1 MKKNTTISAFLIAL
15 LLISTITIGQNI
27 TSLTKRSPSG
37 KIRCLSTEYEK
48 YLQSKNA
55 NRASRQDF
63 ENWIAP
69 KIEEVKKNQLIKRTA
84 TTVITIPVV
93 IHIIHNGDAIG
104 KNENITDA
112 QALSQ
117 ITVLNQDFRKMLGTP
132 GYNSN
137 AVGADIEIEFCM
149 AQIKP
154 DGVTPTNGIDR
165 VQKSAAKY
173 STMAATETMKTT
185 TQWDPT
191 KYFNIW
197 TVYFSDNTNAE
208 MYGTLGYAQFPST
221 SGLSGITT
229 ADEGPANTDG
239 LVIDYRN
246 FGSVDIAP
254 GPYAT
259 DYDKGRT
266 ATHEIGHCFGLLHI
280 WGDGTGDESRNK
292 PDCNATDYCT
302 DTPQAGWEHYACGTF
317 DTCPSKT
324 GKDMNQNYMDYSPDS
339 CMNIFTLDQ
348 KNRILAVMNNS
359 PRRKELKTS
368 NACTASLAINQF
380 RVLNEIR
387 LYPNPVKNILTI
399 SSSQSEWPESFAI
412 YNSLGQIIEKK
423 QINSSND
430 LSINTTSY
438 ARGVYLIRMV
448 KDSVSKTLQF
458 IKE

>member
-1 MKKNTTISAFLIAL
+1 MKKNTTLFVILITFLLHANTTFSQINTSAI
-15 LLISTITIGQNI
+15 
-27 TSLTKRSPSG
+27 KRSSTG
-37 KIRCLSTEYEK
+37 KIRCLTTEYEK
-48 YLQSKNA
+48 YLQSKNTK
-55 NRASRQDF
+55 RATKQDF

-69 KIEEVKKNQLIKRTA
+69 KIEEYKNNQLVKKTS

-149 AQIKP
+149 AQVKP

-165 VQKSAAKY
+165 VQRSAATY
-173 STMAATETMKTT
+173 STMNATETMKSA

-197 TVYFSDNTNAE
+197 TVYFSDNSSAE
-208 MYGTLGYAQFPST
+208 MNGTLGYAQFPST
-221 SGLSGITT
+221 SGLTGITA
-229 ADEGPANTDG
+229 ADEGEADTDG

-254 GPYAT
+254 GPYST

-280 WGDGTGDESRNK
+280 WGDGSGDESMNK
-292 PDCNATDYCT
+292 PDCSASDYCA
-302 DTPQAGWEHYACGTF
+302 DTPQAGWEHYECGTF

-368 NACTASLAINQF
+368 NVCTAPLATNQF
-380 RVLNEIR
+380 DSLKGIV
-387 LYPNPVKNILTI
+387 LYPNPVKNILNI
-399 SSSQSEWPESFAI
+399 SISQSQLPESFVV
-412 YNSLGQIIEKK
+412 YNSLGQVIERK
-423 QINSSND
+423 QIGTSND
-430 LSINTTSY
+430 LTINTFSY
-438 ARGVYLIRMV
+438 AKGVYLIRV
-448 KDSVSKTLQF
+448 IKGNTSKTLQF
-458 IKE
+458 IKD